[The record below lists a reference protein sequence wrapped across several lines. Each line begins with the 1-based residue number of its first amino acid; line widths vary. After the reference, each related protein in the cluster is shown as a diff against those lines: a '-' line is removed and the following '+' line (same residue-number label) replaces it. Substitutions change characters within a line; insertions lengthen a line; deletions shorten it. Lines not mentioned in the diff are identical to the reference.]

1 MKFVGA
7 LTACLVF
14 GAAHGR
20 LSLRQ
25 RLLQQAAESAEQTA
39 KANEAAKAEARNQR
53 SAGPDVTAVGKVEQQ
68 KPLTGDGI
76 NALAQQQAEMHALTS
91 RHASQTNFIV
101 QNRVDRT
108 TESELQT
115 LLNQPFYNAFSMVD
129 LNLYKESGWHSDILK
144 SIDKHSSEVSRIG
157 LALSTGAPVI
167 QFVKE
172 LMHLMNMPD
181 EVMDLTKRGH
191 EYTNF
196 MQECEESVAGIFFKL
211 YSVFA
216 ASRSAAQDLEAPS
229 SFQLMDASLKTY
241 VIGEANYS
249 LKKAGQYVTDIV
261 DLIEQMI
268 ERSED
273 LKLKMQ
279 SKIEGSTEELNNL
292 GNTKFGKNITN
303 ANAQLDAIKARKEEL
318 AQQRVT
324 IDAEIADLEARMD
337 ASSSELQKKL
347 QARSGLLDNIT
358 PEKRENS
365 PAHWRMF
372 YEELCTWFAEWDCKF
387 DATNVF
393 QWVVDPT
400 PIKALYVDATK
411 EIEELQKLH
420 DQRISRVAELVELRK
435 ENTKMTI
442 EFAENTGDL
451 LHQISQNVEPM
462 VQSGASKEMYRLAI
476 RKLEQVSLTFGAIKT
491 AFEKWHSNLEIT
503 TDRQQE
509 MMRRINAM
517 QEHSGVEKIVRNAH
531 ENTMDVMSLQL
542 LDCAIKGVEAWGAM
556 DDIEYF
562 RTFYMTTIIT
572 YDRDQLV
579 EYINDKDVDIIK
591 QTIKGYYVQ
600 KDKLDKLNA

>member
-1 MKFVGA
+1 M
-7 LTACLVF
+7 
-14 GAAHGR
+14 
-20 LSLRQ
+20 
-25 RLLQQAAESAEQTA
+25 LQQAAESAEQAA

-91 RHASQTNFIV
+91 RHASQKNFIV

-108 TESELQT
+108 TESELLR

-144 SIDKHSSEVSRIG
+144 SIDAHSSEVSRIG

-167 QFVKE
+167 QLVKE
-172 LMHLMNMPD
+172 MMHLMNMPD
-181 EVMDLTKRGH
+181 EVLDLTKRGH

-216 ASRSAAQDLEAPS
+216 ASRSAAQDLGAPS
-229 SFQLMDASLKTY
+229 SFQLMDEDLKTY
-241 VIGEANYS
+241 VIEEANYS
-249 LKKAGQYVTDIV
+249 LTKAGQYITDIV
-261 DLIEQMI
+261 NLMTQMVTQ
-268 ERSED
+268 SED
-273 LKLKMQ
+273 LQLKMQ
-279 SKIEGSTEELNNL
+279 SKIVGSVETGNIL

-324 IDAEIADLEARMD
+324 IVAEIADLGARMG
-337 ASSSELQKKL
+337 ASSSELQKKM
-347 QARSGLLDNIT
+347 QARSALLDNIT

-400 PIKALYVDATK
+400 PIKALYVEATK
-411 EIEELQKLH
+411 EIEELKKLH
-420 DQRISRVAELVELRK
+420 DQRVSRVAELEELRK
-435 ENTKMTI
+435 DNTKLTI

-462 VQSGASKEMYRLAI
+462 VQSGASKDMYQLAS
-476 RKLEQVSLTFGAIKT
+476 RKLEQVALTFGEIKT
-491 AFEKWHSNLEIT
+491 VFVKWNEGLEISK
-503 TDRQQE
+503 DRQDK
-509 MMRRINAM
+509 MMKSIGAM
-517 QEHSGVEKIVRNAH
+517 ENFKDKKTIVGKAH
-531 ENTMDVMSLQL
+531 ENTMNVMKEQL
-542 LDCAIKGVEAWGAM
+542 LDCAVKGVETWGAM

-579 EYINDKDVDIIK
+579 EYINDKDVEQIK
-591 QTIKGYYVQ
+591 HTIKAYYKQ
-600 KDKLDKLNA
+600 KDKLTKLNA